1 MDTSNRNTKDRNVKF
16 RILTLNVRGL
26 RKTKKRRALFHSFK
40 RENFDIIC
48 LQETHLTKHDS
59 IMLDREWGINYHLAE
74 GSHNSKGL
82 LTLFSSNLAAMSKA
96 SLIKTN
102 ERNMVSSILID
113 SSIFYIVNIYAPC
126 VEGEKASFLTETMN
140 SISDL
145 KDLETNN
152 LIVLGDFNMVQ
163 DNNLDCISGEKHSK
177 TTVIKF
183 NTFKSN
189 LLMTDIWRQCNGN
202 RKEFTWSRKNPF
214 IARRLDYIFT
224 SESLLPFCKDSCIRN
239 LGFSDHKAVV
249 LSIDFSTFKRGSS
262 SFKFNVSLL
271 RETQLV
277 NEITNEINRIK
288 NLELDPHLCWE
299 YIKVVIKDLGK
310 RFGRMVA
317 KRKKREKDTLNK
329 DISDLEKLLISSPG
343 DEVALQ
349 RHSELQQKLEIITIK
364 ETEGARIRA
373 GLKWAQEGEKCNKYF
388 LNLEKQRANNNTIF
402 SIRDEANNLL
412 TDPHEILE
420 NLKTHFEN
428 LYSDKNTPECNDD
441 INEMFCDQGAAKL
454 LDDSDIENLNKEL
467 TIEELSNALRL
478 SKNGSA
484 PGSDGLPGE
493 IYKFFWKDLRE
504 PLISCFNY
512 SFSQGILTD
521 SQYTGTI
528 CLHHKGKGLDREK
541 VNNWRPISLTNF
553 DYKLLAKALAI
564 RLNTCISKCVHE
576 DQFAFIKGRQA
587 ADLIREIDDTI
598 SLGKTEFPES
608 FIVSLDYAKAFDTL
622 STSAVKKMLTYFGI
636 HGVFSN
642 WIEIILKDRLSC
654 IRNGGYFSDFFKME
668 RGVRQGCPISPL
680 LFIMTLEIL
689 ARDIR
694 KNDKIKGIRVNKET
708 RALKIKMYADDATL
722 FLRDL
727 IDFREVLSR
736 IKLFSYFSGL
746 CLNKQKSSAMK
757 IGRKDFKNTMKYGI
771 KFNNRL
777 KILGIVFSNEC
788 ETIEIG
794 ENIDS
799 RIEQLERICCL
810 WQKRYLTLIGKITVL
825 KSFGLSI
832 FIYLMQSIG
841 ISEEKL
847 KKING
852 ILFRFIWNKKN

>member
-82 LTLFSSNLAAMSKA
+82 LTLFSSTLAATSKA

-420 NLKTHFEN
+420 NL
-428 LYSDKNTPECNDD
+428 
-441 INEMFCDQGAAKL
+441 
-454 LDDSDIENLNKEL
+454 
-467 TIEELSNALRL
+467 
-478 SKNGSA
+478 
-484 PGSDGLPGE
+484 
-493 IYKFFWKDLRE
+493 
-504 PLISCFNY
+504 
-512 SFSQGILTD
+512 
-521 SQYTGTI
+521 
-528 CLHHKGKGLDREK
+528 
-541 VNNWRPISLTNF
+541 
-553 DYKLLAKALAI
+553 
-564 RLNTCISKCVHE
+564 
-576 DQFAFIKGRQA
+576 
-587 ADLIREIDDTI
+587 
-598 SLGKTEFPES
+598 
-608 FIVSLDYAKAFDTL
+608 
-622 STSAVKKMLTYFGI
+622 
-636 HGVFSN
+636 
-642 WIEIILKDRLSC
+642 
-654 IRNGGYFSDFFKME
+654 
-668 RGVRQGCPISPL
+668 
-680 LFIMTLEIL
+680 
-689 ARDIR
+689 
-694 KNDKIKGIRVNKET
+694 
-708 RALKIKMYADDATL
+708 
-722 FLRDL
+722 
-727 IDFREVLSR
+727 
-736 IKLFSYFSGL
+736 
-746 CLNKQKSSAMK
+746 
-757 IGRKDFKNTMKYGI
+757 
-771 KFNNRL
+771 
-777 KILGIVFSNEC
+777 
-788 ETIEIG
+788 
-794 ENIDS
+794 
-799 RIEQLERICCL
+799 
-810 WQKRYLTLIGKITVL
+810 
-825 KSFGLSI
+825 
-832 FIYLMQSIG
+832 
-841 ISEEKL
+841 
-847 KKING
+847 
-852 ILFRFIWNKKN
+852 